1 MTQDEFDDIVTAIA
15 DRHVTIMGITANLR
29 IQGDP
34 QARRMEEEQ
43 MLMQNV
49 LSALQDYD
57 VTSDL
62 LSESDIHYLQELA
75 TSASMTLP

>member
-1 MTQDEFDDIVTAIA
+1 MTQEAFDDVVIAIA
-15 DRHVTIMGITANLR
+15 DRHVTMMGITADLR
-29 IQGDP
+29 IQGDS

-49 LSALQDYD
+49 LTALQDYD

-75 TSASMTLP
+75 TGASMTLP